1 MRYAVDVVVVPVEVN
16 SAMSTMHFGPSNIQM
31 VDSQQNPFSP
41 RRVQHWLQASKL
53 ISHVCLWWQY
63 SDSGVVCV
71 MLVIVV
77 SVEVV
82 LDSDVVVAVVIVV
95 CVMVSVFGV
104 VDVADSVVIDV
115 VVVDV
120 VVVVVFRIHSTPCVY
135 SVPMMSKPYGLSGI
149 HSHAF
154 QSPIRE
160 PQRIDCFLGFCLGV
174 NLYASIAA
182 CVIFKTGLFKNC
194 IFPLNPHVPSIDD
207 NALLFICREYKFVSL
222 NALLSIN
229 VILLLTKTK
238 FVTCVI
244 PCIPAL
250 ITILMSFWLMLIV
263 VYLESTVK

>member
-1 MRYAVDVVVVPVEVN
+1 MRDVVDVVVVPVEGN
-16 SAMSTMHFGPSNIQM
+16 SAISTMHIWPSNIQM

-63 SDSGVVCV
+63 SDSGVVWV

-77 SVEVV
+77 SVKVV
-82 LDSDVVVAVVIVV
+82 VDSDVVVPVVIVV
-95 CVMVSVFGV
+95 CVKVLVFGV
-104 VDVADSVVIDV
+104 VDVIDSVVIDV
-115 VVVDV
+115 VVVD

-135 SVPMMSKPYGLSGI
+135 SVPMMSNPYGLSGI

-160 PQRIDCFLGFCLGV
+160 PQRIVCLSGFCLGF

-182 CVIFKTGLFKNC
+182 RVIFKTGLSKNS

-207 NALLFICREYKFVSL
+207 NALCSIIREYKFVSL

-229 VILLLTKTK
+229 VILLSIKNNVL
-238 FVTCVI
+238 TCVI

-250 ITILMSFWLMLIV
+250 ITILMSFSLMLIV
-263 VYLESTVK
+263 VYLESIVK